1 MKIEKKIPDFFP
13 FWFFLSCSVKKKQ
26 KPYLKTWKSNGKIQ
40 AWRVKYLRENGK
52 NERESEEDEVLNHQE
67 PFLSVDLF
75 FLSLIQT
82 PKPG

>member
-13 FWFFLSCSVKKKQ
+13 FWFFLSCSVKKETKTL
-26 KPYLKTWKSNGKIQ
+26 LKDMEIK
-40 AWRVKYLRENGK
+40 RENPGLTGEIPQGK
-52 NERESEEDEVLNHQE
+52 WKKWRESEEDEVLNHQE
-67 PFLSVDLF
+67 PFISVDLL